1 MEAGKGTATVSFAIH
16 SGDGVRFGASIP
28 DYPAPFKHPVP
39 GYQKA
44 IRDALWAIEGGLG
57 GQVEWNASFGDRQG
71 SVFLSVASVHGSQ
84 FGLKR
89 KGRAA

>member
-1 MEAGKGTATVSFAIH
+1 MSAIH

-39 GYQKA
+39 GYQKS
-44 IRDALWAIEGGLG
+44 IRDALWSIEIGMGGR
-57 GQVEWNASFGDRQG
+57 VDWDASFGERQCG
-71 SVFLSVASVHGSQ
+71 VSLMCAESVHGSQ

-89 KGRAA
+89 RRVA

>member
-1 MEAGKGTATVSFAIH
+1 MSAIH

-44 IRDALWAIEGGLG
+44 IRDALWSIEIGMGGR
-57 GQVEWNASFGDRQG
+57 VDWDASFGVRQCG
-71 SVFLSVASVHGSQ
+71 VSLMCAEAVHGSQ

-89 KGRAA
+89 RRVV